1 MQNSDTFLSF
11 FSELDMS
18 EVAHDTVVLLKKDL
32 EARGVTNAYD
42 TWHGGYMLKS
52 LVYPNNL
59 KDVGVT

>member
-1 MQNSDTFLSF
+1 
-11 FSELDMS
+11 MS